1 MIDPLR
7 PLGQAGR
14 VAWDDLVV
22 HCPHDVLHLLQLA
35 CEQLDERA
43 SLRVR
48 VLKDNLPAERRA
60 LRALDSQVAENLGR
74 VMMAIQAKR
83 SEDDGDI
90 FDQLI
95 AGMSTPVGDQ
105 PDDQPT

>member
-1 MIDPLR
+1 MTDPLR

-14 VAWDDLVV
+14 AAWDDFVV
-22 HCPHDVLHLLQLA
+22 DCPHDVLHLLQLA

-60 LRALDSQVAENLGR
+60 LRALDSQVAENLSR
-74 VMMAIQAKR
+74 VMMAIQAKH
-83 SEDDGDI
+83 SEDDGDA
-90 FDQLI
+90 FDRL
-95 AGMSTPVGDQ
+95 AAELSTAMGDGAN
-105 PDDQPT
+105 